1 MTTVLARR
9 VSAPA
14 EIVRGATGALLAAAL
29 VLTAPVLTGVD
40 AGAAREAPRSREQIT
55 LSFAPAV
62 RAAAPAVVNIYTLK
76 ERHPGAANPFLSGP
90 FFRFFFEDFGGDR
103 LPRQAPENS
112 LGSGDVAMLK
122 AVIAEQPLP
131 WRIEVERA
139 GRRLAVVIGG

>member
-14 EIVRGATGALLAAAL
+14 EMVRGPTAALLAAAL
-29 VLTAPVLTGVD
+29 VLTAPVLTGVA
-40 AGAAREAPRSREQIT
+40 AGAAQEVPRSREQIT
-55 LSFAPAV
+55 LSFASV
-62 RAAAPAVVNIYTLK
+62 VGAAAPAVVNVFTLK
-76 ERHPGAANPFLSGP
+76 ERHPGAANRFLSDP
-90 FFRFFFEDFGGDR
+90 FFRLFFEDFGGDR

-112 LGSGDVAMLK
+112 LGSGVVATSK
-122 AVIAEQPLP
+122 AAIAERPLP